1 MRHYTE
7 TSKEDFLSKV
17 KEIMEDEEFPYELP
31 NWIAKDIF
39 KISFDF
45 ENYTDFTDTDGFGY
59 PVGYHELSPGFHTFF
74 VNAGGDWEFP
84 VCFIFYWGDGKL
96 RGYTPKDGNAWNK
109 KERSA
114 YDDGG
119 DHNDEINE
127 TKMFEEILKRIV
139 KK

>member
-1 MRHYTE
+1 M
-7 TSKEDFLSKV
+7 
-17 KEIMEDEEFPYELP
+17 
-31 NWIAKDIF
+31 
-39 KISFDF
+39 
-45 ENYTDFTDTDGFGY
+45 
-59 PVGYHELSPGFHTFF
+59 
-74 VNAGGDWEFP
+74 NAGGDWEFP
-84 VCFIFYWGDGKL
+84 VCFILYWGNGKL

-109 KERSA
+109 EERSA